1 MAGGRAP
8 ELPPAAPVVQWRKG
22 ITEQGKILL
31 MVDVP
36 NTRVEEVQQRVLR
49 SHPEA
54 AWRGI
59 EATVPAFP

>member
-1 MAGGRAP
+1 
-8 ELPPAAPVVQWRKG
+8 
-22 ITEQGKILL
+22 

-36 NTRVEEVQQRVLR
+36 NTRVEEVQQLR

-59 EATVPAFP
+59 EATVTAIP